1 MNSVPDQPTGG
12 HDQDHG
18 LVDVSD
24 TPLLD
29 VIHSADTVL
38 AHSMRRLVA
47 ERSGQ
52 DAPYAGFGNYTGG
65 DDNQGDNQGD
75 MGWPRAQ

>member
-24 TPLLD
+24 FRLLD
-29 VIHSADTVL
+29 LIHSSDTAL

-47 ERSGQ
+47 AHVET
-52 DAPYAGFGNYTGG
+52 DEPYAGFGNYTG
-65 DDNQGDNQGD
+65 DGDNQGD
-75 MGWPRAQ
+75 IGWPRAE